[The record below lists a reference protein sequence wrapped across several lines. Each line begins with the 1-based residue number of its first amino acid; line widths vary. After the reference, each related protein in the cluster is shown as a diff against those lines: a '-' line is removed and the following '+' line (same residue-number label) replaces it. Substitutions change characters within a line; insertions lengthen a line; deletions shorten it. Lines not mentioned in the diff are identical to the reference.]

1 MTKKT
6 VNGMLAKLFAFICS
20 QFLRQCSVQL
30 VANKH
35 YVTRVCPLEDAKTT

>member
-6 VNGMLAKLFAFICS
+6 VNGMLAKLIALICS
-20 QFLRQCSVQL
+20 QFLRQCNVQV

-35 YVTRVCPLEDAKTT
+35 